1 MSPKLCWE
9 DMEQRD
15 RELILAL
22 ETMNTKEVAE
32 KFSLDAVDVRQ
43 WLFRIRERR
52 QRFQE
57 YLDWQNKAME
67 RSERIRKLLSPSKA
81 K

>member
-1 MSPKLCWE
+1 
-9 DMEQRD
+9 MEKRD

-22 ETMNTKEVAE
+22 ETMNTREVAE
-32 KFSLDAVDVRQ
+32 KFGLDSVDVRQ

-52 QRFQE
+52 RKFQE
-57 YLDWQNKAME
+57 YLDWQNKAVE
-67 RSERIRKLLSPSKA
+67 HSGRIRKLLSPSKA

>member
-1 MSPKLCWE
+1 
-9 DMEQRD
+9 MEKRD

-22 ETMNTKEVAE
+22 ETMNTREVAE
-32 KFSLDAVDVRQ
+32 KFGLDSVDVRQ

-52 QRFQE
+52 RKFQE
-57 YLDWQNKAME
+57 YLDWQNKAVE
-67 RSERIRKLLSPSKA
+67 HSERVRKLLSPSKA